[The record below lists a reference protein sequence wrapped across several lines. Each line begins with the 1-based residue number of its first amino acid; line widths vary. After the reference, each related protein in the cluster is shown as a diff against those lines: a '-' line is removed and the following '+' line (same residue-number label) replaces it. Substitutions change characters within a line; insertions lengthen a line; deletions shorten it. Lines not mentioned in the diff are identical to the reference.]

1 MTKDELR
8 KSLDFVN
15 EERDKLQKW
24 VYYYK
29 DHVIE
34 QNKRINKAIE
44 YIEKN
49 EISCYYTENGKI
61 ISVSQ
66 ELLNILR
73 GEDKGGGKDEI

>member
-1 MTKDELR
+1 MTKEELR

-24 VYYYK
+24 VDYYK

-44 YIEKN
+44 YIEKHRKVYKLGVN
-49 EISCYYTENGKI
+49 QETDEFDYIST
-61 ISVSQ
+61 SPQV
-66 ELLNILR
+66 LLNILR
-73 GEDKGGGKDEI
+73 GEDK